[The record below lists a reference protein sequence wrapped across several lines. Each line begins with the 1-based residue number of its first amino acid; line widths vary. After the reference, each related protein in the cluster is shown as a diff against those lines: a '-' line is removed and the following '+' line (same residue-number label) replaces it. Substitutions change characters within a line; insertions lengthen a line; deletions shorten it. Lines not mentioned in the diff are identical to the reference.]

1 MYKVQIKS
9 KEEKLTEKNLIA
21 LIQIY
26 IQKTTRVIMNK
37 ISNYKSKK

>member
-21 LIQIY
+21 QIQIY